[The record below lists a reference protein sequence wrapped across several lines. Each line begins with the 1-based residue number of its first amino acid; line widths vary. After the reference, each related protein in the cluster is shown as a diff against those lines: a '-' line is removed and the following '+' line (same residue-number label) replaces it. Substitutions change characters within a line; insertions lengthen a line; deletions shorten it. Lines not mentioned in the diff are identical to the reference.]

1 MGKLL
6 KPGKVVI
13 ILNGRRAGKKA
24 VVINTVETQTRERPY
39 SYCLVAG
46 IEKHPLRVTKNMPKK
61 KIIKRSKVKAFIK
74 YINVNHILPTR
85 YQVAND
91 FDIKSL
97 ASDEVLRSKNKK
109 REVKKLGKIFRD
121 KFLEPINKKTGEV
134 SKDISFL
141 HKKLYF

>member
-13 ILNGRRAGKKA
+13 MLNGRRAGKKA
-24 VVINTVETQTRERPY
+24 IIINTYEGQTRERPY

-46 IEKHPLRVTKNMPKK
+46 IEKHPLRVTKKMSKG
-61 KIIKRSKVKAFIK
+61 KIIKRSKVKAFVK

-97 ASDEVLRSKNKK
+97 ASDDILRSKNKK
-109 REVKKLGKIFRD
+109 KEIKKLGRVFRD
-121 KFLEPINKKTGEV
+121 KFLDPINKKTGEV
-134 SKDISFL
+134 SKDVSFL